1 MWEAIS
7 LLPRLVSPCVLALLY
22 FSFVRQRI
30 GWRWYSFLF
39 AAGILNYISALQG
52 VVLLTSPAFQL
63 FGNLPIVVLIAVILP
78 VVLAMHWRRGNSEA
92 GILLIP
98 VVFFGLFIDTEIV
111 LGSMFQFTASRDF
124 ALRGLSL
131 INRFPLGPFH
141 PSLADVGG
149 LMSTASLA
157 IIMVMRAVTM
167 GRRQAKLDV
176 ELAAAQQVQ
185 QVLLPEQTEAVPGF
199 KVESVYEPAE
209 QVGGDFFLVMPAGDG
224 GLLAVI
230 GDVAGKGLPAA
241 MLVATIVGSIRTAAE
256 DTSAPEVL
264 LRKLNDRL
272 AGRTQGSF
280 ATALAAHIARGGWV
294 TLANA
299 GHLAPYV
306 DGREINL
313 PPALPLGILGGA
325 QYEITEFFLAPGS
338 RITFYSDGVIEAQT
352 ARGELFGFDRG
363 RELSTQPAQAIAQA
377 AKQFGQQDDITVVT
391 VEFSGA
397 PRTDR
402 LAPLLQS
409 VE

>member
-1 MWEAIS
+1 
-7 LLPRLVSPCVLALLY
+7 
-22 FSFVRQRI
+22 
-30 GWRWYSFLF
+30 
-39 AAGILNYISALQG
+39 
-52 VVLLTSPAFQL
+52 
-63 FGNLPIVVLIAVILP
+63 
-78 VVLAMHWRRGNSEA
+78 
-92 GILLIP
+92 
-98 VVFFGLFIDTEIV
+98 
-111 LGSMFQFTASRDF
+111 
-124 ALRGLSL
+124 
-131 INRFPLGPFH
+131 
-141 PSLADVGG
+141 
-149 LMSTASLA
+149 
-157 IIMVMRAVTM
+157 
-167 GRRQAKLDV
+167 
-176 ELAAAQQVQ
+176 
-185 QVLLPEQTEAVPGF
+185 
-199 KVESVYEPAE
+199 
-209 QVGGDFFLVMPAGDG
+209 MPAGDG

-391 VEFSGA
+391 IE
-397 PRTDR
+397 R
-402 LAPLLQS
+402 LEAAVAS
-409 VE
+409 AA